1 MRTHW
6 HLDRFHISWW
16 GKWTPTQVWAWSQ
29 QHKPWW
35 QATCQVNDD
44 IHGVRAL
51 HQSAIPICPV
61 SLCKHFR
68 WIAFWSLL
76 GSSLPSGKMWLQS
89 KFHYFLL
96 FLHWLFHINNNNA
109 GIGSNLWWS
118 ISQQATGKVAHFQN
132 GAAQGTKCVCHWWK
146 RPVVFFRTHHIYWK
160 QPEIAGHQKIA
171 ICGYYSI
178 IIKANTKTLCSFLKF
193 SLLRNGKHFLE
204 PCSIFVPSR
213 CWQRYWSFPCAKP
226 EDRTHQPH
234 CVFKNASWL
243 SCPGDM
249 KL

>member
-68 WIAFWSLL
+68 WIAFWSLP

-109 GIGSNLWWS
+109 GIGSNLRWS

-132 GAAQGTKCVCHWWK
+132 GAAQGTKCVCHNG
-146 RPVVFFRTHHIYWK
+146 RDLLLFFLFFFGPTTSI
-160 QPEIAGHQKIA
+160 ENNQKLLGIKKLQSV
-171 ICGYYSI
+171 GKYYNI
-178 IIKANTKTLCSFLKF
+178 IIKANTKTLWSFLKF
-193 SLLRNGKHFLE
+193 SLLQT
-204 PCSIFVPSR
+204 V
-213 CWQRYWSFPCAKP
+213 
-226 EDRTHQPH
+226 
-234 CVFKNASWL
+234 
-243 SCPGDM
+243 
-249 KL
+249 